1 MIMHHHILEF
11 GLVIVLVFFNSGGDL
26 LMARSM
32 RRVGDVGELRRR
44 AGILGVIK
52 AVLTTPLFY
61 TALFCMAAGYFTLL
75 TALSRLDLSVVIP
88 AVSSVT
94 YLTTLL
100 GARFFL
106 REHLDRRRWVAG
118 LVVLCG
124 VILLALD

>member
-1 MIMHHHILEF
+1 MILHHHILEL
-11 GLVIVLVFFNSGGDL
+11 GLVIVLVLFNSWGDL

-32 RRVGDVGELRRR
+32 RRVGDVDALRMR
-44 AGILGVIK
+44 AGILGVIR
-52 AVLTTPLFY
+52 AVLSTPLFY
-61 TALFCMAAGYFTLL
+61 AALLCMAAGYFSLL

-100 GARFFL
+100 GAKFFL

-124 VILLALD
+124 VVLLALD

>member
-1 MIMHHHILEF
+1 MILHHHILEL
-11 GLVIVLVFFNSGGDL
+11 GLVIVLVLFNSWGDL

-32 RRVGDVGELRRR
+32 RRVGDVDALRMR
-44 AGILGVIK
+44 AGILGVIR
-52 AVLTTPLFY
+52 AVLSTPLFY
-61 TALFCMAAGYFTLL
+61 SALLCMAAGYFSLL

-100 GARFFL
+100 GAKFFL

>member
-1 MIMHHHILEF
+1 
-11 GLVIVLVFFNSGGDL
+11 
-26 LMARSM
+26 
-32 RRVGDVGELRRR
+32 
-44 AGILGVIK
+44 
-52 AVLTTPLFY
+52 
-61 TALFCMAAGYFTLL
+61 MAAGYFSLL

-118 LVVLCG
+118 LVVLGG
-124 VILLALD
+124 VVLLALD

>member
-1 MIMHHHILEF
+1 MIMHHRVLEL
-11 GLVIVLVFFNSGGDL
+11 GLVVVLVLFNSWGDL
-26 LMARSM
+26 LMARAM
-32 RRVGDVGELRRR
+32 RRVGDVGALRKRT
-44 AGILGVIK
+44 GMMGVVK
-52 AVLTTPLFY
+52 AILTTPLFY
-61 TALFCMAAGYFTLL
+61 AALFCMAAGYFTLL
-75 TALSRLDLSVVIP
+75 TALSRLDLSIVIP

-124 VILLALD
+124 VVLLALD

>member
-1 MIMHHHILEF
+1 MSHHVLEF
-11 GLVIVLVFFNSGGDL
+11 GLILLLVLFNSGGDL
-26 LMARSM
+26 LMARAM
-32 RRVGDVGELRRR
+32 RRVGDVDALRKN
-44 AGILGVIK
+44 AGIPGVIK

-61 TALFCMAAGYFTLL
+61 AALLCMAAGYFSLL

-118 LVVLCG
+118 LVVLGG
-124 VILLALD
+124 VVLLALD

>member
-1 MIMHHHILEF
+1 MIMHHRVLEL
-11 GLVIVLVFFNSGGDL
+11 GLVVVLVLFNSWGDL

-32 RRVGDVGELRRR
+32 RRVGDVGALRKST
-44 AGILGVIK
+44 GMMGVVK
-52 AVLTTPLFY
+52 AILTTPLFY
-61 TALFCMAAGYFTLL
+61 AALFCMAAGYFTLL
-75 TALSRLDLSVVIP
+75 TALSRLDLSIVIP

-124 VILLALD
+124 VVLLALD

>member
-44 AGILGVIK
+44 AGILSVIK